1 MCCRNSLST
10 PFTSREH
17 LGCSDHL
24 PEHHSA
30 CTLCTG
36 SAFADPT
43 NVSIP
48 KDRKKPEDTIQSTSW
63 QEVSRTC
70 TMSSCATGS
79 LSSARQPW
87 GAASG
92 RTLGWLLPTALCGCG
107 GSQFSFVCRAG
118 FNFAFCR
125 ALHWQKWLLAKVLL
139 CFGWNFLS
147 FWAKMY
153 RRVLIFLSLILL
165 LFRKNGS

>member
-1 MCCRNSLST
+1 MAFLADLLPPASSAKRKALLHHQFPKVVVLTAVWLCRKHHCLRHLAFTFFFFFFFPFFLSSLFFFSLMCCRNSLST

-48 KDRKKPEDTIQSTSW
+48 KDRKKPEDTPQSTSW

-92 RTLGWLLPTALCGCG
+92 RTLG
-107 GSQFSFVCRAG
+107 
-118 FNFAFCR
+118 
-125 ALHWQKWLLAKVLL
+125 
-139 CFGWNFLS
+139 
-147 FWAKMY
+147 
-153 RRVLIFLSLILL
+153 
-165 LFRKNGS
+165 